1 MGTTTKTR
9 ETPIKIITKSNPVT
23 PKVAGSIPNN
33 ANIGS
38 ITLPLTNWVM
48 SDMWTPKLPAMTVKR
63 KPNSPTQVYTVAM
76 ALFFQR
82 FSPYFDL
89 KPTKMI
95 QSSVAKMK
103 NMTLFSPKMLV
114 VINSVGQ
121 T

>member
-23 PKVAGSIPNN
+23 PKVTGSIPNN

-38 ITLPLTNWVM
+38 ITLTLP
-48 SDMWTPKLPAMTVKR
+48 DMWAPKLPAMTIKR
-63 KPNSPTQVYTVAM
+63 KPNTPKQAYIVAM

-89 KPTKMI
+89 KQTKMI
-95 QSSVAKMK
+95 QSSVAKME
-103 NMTLFSPKMLV
+103 NMILFSAKALV
-114 VINSVGQ
+114 VINSIGQ